1 MEYFLCV
8 LGMVFIIEAVPYIA
22 FPGKVKELAQF
33 IHTIPDKTLQI
44 IGIVVAF
51 AGIAIIYLGRHLGGI

>member
-1 MEYFLCV
+1 
-8 LGMVFIIEAVPYIA
+8 MVFIIEAVPYIA

-51 AGIAIIYLGRHLGGI
+51 AGVAIIYLGRHLGGI